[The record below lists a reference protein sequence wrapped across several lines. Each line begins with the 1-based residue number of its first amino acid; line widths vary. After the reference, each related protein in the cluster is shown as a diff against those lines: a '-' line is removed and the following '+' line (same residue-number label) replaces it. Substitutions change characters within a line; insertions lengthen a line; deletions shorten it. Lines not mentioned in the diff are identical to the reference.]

1 MSEGLRG
8 VVPGPSKREQTEAKK
23 PKLHVILSP
32 LVTKTLGE
40 GRFIP

>member
-8 VVPGPSKREQTEAKK
+8 MAPGHSKREQTGAKK

-32 LVTKTLGE
+32 LVIKTPDE
-40 GRFIP
+40 ARFIP